1 MDPEYARSPRRL
13 YVGRALAVANMAFQD
28 ILQKNERLVSLSPLS
43 SCYLCII
50 IIVVFNFGDECAVVS
65 SVEVMVASGS
75 KERRTKNECLFGIKY
90 YTQEILIFRQVLL
103 MRRSCLMPSS
113 TEETSDPFE
122 YLVATI
128 TYESHLWLLPLSVQP
143 IIWNIDHCL
152 HLHPTPQASWGTE
165 EGRRH
170 SNTRESH
177 ALILVSSQMTSLHSI
192 STMLS
197 VIVEM
202 INLINQSF
210 KLCQNYNT
218 SWMEANIIEDVSF
231 DSVVDGC
238 DGVFHTTPALFE
250 LTKPRVLL
258 HKHLLRTTATPI
270 VDTLLENLGLV
281 NLALGITERRGI
293 IPRELNLSTPC
304 LMSFARKPNRD
315 CLQGFQVCQ
324 RWRHWIWYGHPSH
337 LQKSNDVFDT
347 AVESYNAT
355 LSVHQLA
362 ENVDDCFRTFKLT
375 TPTYGL

>member
-1 MDPEYARSPRRL
+1 
-13 YVGRALAVANMAFQD
+13 
-28 ILQKNERLVSLSPLS
+28 
-43 SCYLCII
+43 
-50 IIVVFNFGDECAVVS
+50 
-65 SVEVMVASGS
+65 
-75 KERRTKNECLFGIKY
+75 
-90 YTQEILIFRQVLL
+90 

-152 HLHPTPQASWGTE
+152 HLHPTPQAIVLGD
-165 EGRRH
+165 RRGQKAFKY
-170 SNTRESH
+170 T
-177 ALILVSSQMTSLHSI
+177 ILCLFQIFQSAKV
-192 STMLS
+192 
-197 VIVEM
+197 VEM

-250 LTKPRVLL
+250 LTNPRAELIKLAVEGTLNA
-258 HKHLLRTTATPI
+258 LRSCGKVPSRVVVTSSIATVTMNRNPKGPD
-270 VDTLLENLGLV
+270 VVGLV

-304 LMSFARKPNRD
+304 LMSFARKPIIVTAYKDSKCAKGGGTGSGMGILLIFKNRMM
-315 CLQGFQVCQ
+315 LTFSVFP
-324 RWRHWIWYGHPSH
+324 YP
-337 LQKSNDVFDT
+337 KVFDT